1 MSARPSPALL
11 MSGGIVVSRVTGF
24 ARTAALAGVLG
35 LSVTADAFTAAS
47 SVPTMLLVLV
57 TGGTLSAAVVPLLSE
72 PETAEARRRTAG
84 SVLLAVVAVAGV
96 GSLLMAALTPLL
108 GDLLAASAPASQAAE
123 RERQIELFLYLLA
136 PQVLLLGVLVATNGI
151 LTAAGRLGRVGAT
164 PVLNNVLALAGIAL
178 YASAARGGDGT
189 STAALTLLGASST
202 LALAVAVAT
211 QLAACRHLLPGP
223 RALLGAVERAV
234 LRRLLG
240 IGRWSVVYV
249 VANQVGLFAVLVA
262 AGRATGAV
270 SAYQWSF
277 AVMQL
282 PYAVAAVPVLSAAV
296 PRLTRAR
303 RDRAHFDAMVRS
315 GSTLLAALSLPA
327 AAGLLL
333 FADVAA
339 ALLLQRA
346 EGTDVAELTAGIRW
360 FALALVPFVAFQ
372 LLTRLAYVL
381 DRPAWPALVNV
392 AVNAT
397 TVLGSAV
404 ALLTV
409 RPEMVLDVLAGA
421 YALSYVVGTSVLAV
435 LLRRASVPALAVS
448 SRLLHVVG
456 LTAGAVVLALAA
468 RRLVDDAPGAAL
480 AAIAFL
486 AVVGAALWPWRRAA
500 FAGPAD

>member
-11 MSGGIVVSRVTGF
+11 MSGGIVASRVTGF

-35 LSVTADAFTAAS
+35 LSVTADAFNAAS

-72 PETAEARRRTAG
+72 PETPEARRRTAS
-84 SVLLAVVAVAGV
+84 SVLLAVIAVAGV
-96 GSLLMAALTPLL
+96 GAVLMAALSPLL
-108 GDLLAASAPASQAAE
+108 ADLLAASAPVSQAAE
-123 RERQIELFLYLLA
+123 RQRQLQLFLYLLA
-136 PQVLLLGVLVATNGI
+136 PQVLLLGILVGTNGI

-164 PVLNNVLALAGIAL
+164 PVLNNVLALAGIGL
-178 YASAARGGDGT
+178 YASLARDGQGT
-189 STAALTLLGASST
+189 SAGALVALGASSS
-202 LALAVAVAT
+202 LALAVAVT
-211 QLAACRHLLPGP
+211 SQLFGCRDLLTPP
-223 RALLGAVERAV
+223 RALIRTVERAV
-234 LRRLLG
+234 LRRLLRV
-240 IGRWSVVYV
+240 GRWSVLYV

-262 AGRATGAV
+262 AGRTTGAV

-282 PYAVAAVPVLSAAV
+282 PYAVAAVPLLSAAV

-303 RDRAHFDAMVRS
+303 RDRVRFDALVRS
-315 GSTLLAALSLPA
+315 SSTLLAALTLPA

-346 EGTDVAELTAGIRW
+346 EGSDVAELTTGIRW
-360 FALALVPFVAFQ
+360 FALALAPFVAFQ
-372 LLTRLAYVL
+372 LLTRLSYVV

-397 TVLGSAV
+397 TVLGSLL
-404 ALLTV
+404 ALITV
-409 RPEMVLDVLAGA
+409 RPDAVLDVLAGA
-421 YALSYVVGTSVLAV
+421 YALSYVVGTSALAV
-435 LLRRASVPALAVS
+435 LLRRVAVPALATGGGLP
-448 SRLLHVVG
+448 RLATV
-456 LTAGAVVLALAA
+456 TATAVVLALIA

-480 AAIAFL
+480 AATAYL
-486 AVVGAALWPWRRAA
+486 AVVAAALWPWRRAA
-500 FAGPAD
+500 LAGPTG

>member
-1 MSARPSPALL
+1 MTPRLSPAVL
-11 MSGGIVVSRVTGF
+11 MSGGIVVSRLTGF

-35 LSVTADAFTAAS
+35 LSVTADAFNAAS

-72 PETAEARRRTAG
+72 PDAPEERRRAAG
-84 SVLLAVVAVAGV
+84 SVLVAVAAVAGL
-96 GSLLMAALTPLL
+96 GALLMAALAPLVAR
-108 GDLLAASAPASQAAE
+108 LLAASAPASVAAD
-123 RERQIELFLYLLA
+123 RTRQTELFLYLLA

-178 YASAARGGDGT
+178 YASLARGGDGA
-189 STAALTLLGASST
+189 STRALAVLGATST
-202 LALAVAVAT
+202 LALAVAVVS
-211 QLAACRHLLPGP
+211 QLVGCRDLLPRP
-223 RALLGAVERAV
+223 RELVHAVERAV

-240 IGRWSVVYV
+240 IGRWSVLYV
-249 VANQVGLFAVLVA
+249 AANQVGLFAVLVA

-270 SAYQWSF
+270 SAYQWAF

-296 PRLTRAR
+296 PRLTRVR
-303 RDRAHFDAMVRS
+303 RDPPRFDALVRS
-315 GSTLLAALSLPA
+315 SSTLLAALALPA

-346 EGTDVAELTAGIRW
+346 DGADVRELAAGIRW
-360 FALALVPFVAFQ
+360 FGLALVPFVTFQ
-372 LLTRLAYVL
+372 LLTRLAYVV

-397 TVLGSAV
+397 TVVGAVV
-404 ALLTV
+404 ALAAV
-409 RPEMVLDVLAGA
+409 RPGAVLDVLAGG
-421 YALSYVVGTSVLAV
+421 YALSYVVGSAALTV
-435 LLRRASVPALAVS
+435 LLRRASVPALALAGGLP
-448 SRLLHVVG
+448 RVVA
-456 LTAGAVVLALAA
+456 LTAVGVVAALAA
-468 RRLVDDAPGAAL
+468 RRLVGDVPGVAL
-480 AAIAFL
+480 AAVGFL
-486 AVVGAALWPWRRAA
+486 VLVAVALWPWRRAA
-500 FAGPAD
+500 LARPAA